1 MSPRP
6 SSGPAAPP
14 QATAQ
19 APGLPDIPLLDVGV
33 DWPFETLDR
42 AFEHVNALLDAGSGR
57 IPTAAIR
64 IADALSRRWLARW
77 HEPYLREID
86 RIAARLGRPGAYFLN
101 VSYEWGCTSAAGRSP
116 DGRSARLMRVLDW
129 PDRGLGRH
137 VIAAR
142 VHGEAGPWLTL
153 TWPGYTGVLQA
164 VAPGRF
170 AAALN
175 QAPMAKPVGVYPLD
189 WLVNRRRVWGVPH
202 PPAAYLLRRVFEGAR
217 DFAEAKA
224 MLTATPIALPAI
236 FTLAGLTPDEA
247 CVIERQADAAHVIDG
262 ASCAANAWQT
272 PGWSGRPRGLENALR
287 LQRMRTANDAPAEGL
302 DWLQP
307 PILNPLTRLV
317 FVADAA
323 SGSVIAQGF
332 EADGPATAV
341 LRCNARPD
349 AARPDAAR
357 PGAADAVTLGA

>member
-1 MSPRP
+1 MGPRP
-6 SSGPAAPP
+6 SSGPAAAPP
-14 QATAQ
+14 ATA
-19 APGLPDIPLLDVGV
+19 LPDIPLLDVGV
-33 DWPFETLDR
+33 DWPFETLER
-42 AFEHVNALLDAGSGR
+42 AFDHVTALLDAGSGR
-57 IPTAAIR
+57 IPMR
-64 IADALSRRWLARW
+64 VVRMADTLSRRWLARW
-77 HEPYLREID
+77 HPSYLGEID

-101 VSYEWGCTSAAGRSP
+101 VSYEWGCTSSAGPSP

-129 PDRGLGRH
+129 PDRGLGRY

-142 VHGEAGPWLTL
+142 VHGEAGLWLTL
-153 TWPGYTGVLQA
+153 TWPGYNGVLQA

-175 QAPMAKPVGVYPLD
+175 QAPMAKPVGIYALD
-189 WLVNRRRVWGVPH
+189 WLVNRRSVWGLPH
-202 PPAAYLLRRVFEGAR
+202 LPATYLLRQVFEGAR

-236 FTLAGLTPDEA
+236 FTLAGLAPDDA
-247 CVIERQADAAHVIDG
+247 CIIERQADAAHVIAG
-262 ASCAANAWQT
+262 AACAANAWQA
-272 PGWSGRPRGLENALR
+272 PRWSGRPRGQENALR
-287 LQRMRTANDAPAEGL
+287 LARMREALSAESGTF

-317 FVADAA
+317 FVADAD
-323 SGSVIAQGF
+323 SGSVVAQGF

-349 AARPDAAR
+349 APRPGGSDAATV
-357 PGAADAVTLGA
+357 GA